1 MANALASS
9 NLTPASHAMGN
20 LPTPNSAEIARLQ
33 GQFRMVWRSPDRAAK
48 CPIRCNLR
56 ATPHLGVAREVM
68 GSYATVGWKQVG
80 RTEGKELRI
89 ERVRDVK
96 KGAVYERDLS
106 ISQRGGPG

>member
-33 GQFRMVWRSPDRAAK
+33 GQFRMDWRSPDRAAK

-56 ATPHLGVAREVM
+56 ATLPNWGVAREVM
-68 GSYATVGWKQVG
+68 GGCTGGYGDATVG
-80 RTEGKELRI
+80 
-89 ERVRDVK
+89 
-96 KGAVYERDLS
+96 
-106 ISQRGGPG
+106 

>member
-68 GSYATVGWKQVG
+68 GGCTGGYGELCYRRLETGWPH
-80 RTEGKELRI
+80 RREGTK
-89 ERVRDVK
+89 D
-96 KGAVYERDLS
+96 
-106 ISQRGGPG
+106 